1 MHSPPVLSRVVPPVV
16 QPVAS
21 PVVPLAPQ
29 GAPRVVGPVG
39 TSPVAAAGPDAGE
52 GARFRI
58 LGPVEFHDERT
69 GLRVRPLGAKQRAV
83 LGVLLVKAGQ
93 VVSAHRL
100 IDEVWG
106 EHPPAHAGNALQA
119 HVARLRRVLAA
130 AAVATGEP
138 PRDWVTT
145 RSLGYV
151 LRLGGATTDADLFHR
166 LAAEGRAA
174 AVDDPGRAVDL
185 LRRALSL
192 WRGPAL
198 EGSVRGS
205 ICATEAALLEESRL
219 TALEALYDACLRT
232 GRHHGITGELEE
244 LVGEHPVRERFYDLL
259 MVALYRCGRQAEAL
273 GVYDRARKHLALE
286 LGVEPGPVLRGR
298 MEAVLHHDPALVL
311 PGPAD
316 PFPAAARR
324 PPAAPAL
331 LAAVPRRPA
340 APAVS
345 APFPAP
351 DHCHEAAVLSLVD
364 EVARLR
370 RHVERLTSEQEA
382 LVRRVDRLS
391 ALAATS
397 WSSTATTSSA
407 TSVRAG

>member
-1 MHSPPVLSRVVPPVV
+1 MSGYGGTGPET
-16 QPVAS
+16 A
-21 PVVPLAPQ
+21 AP
-29 GAPRVVGPVG
+29 
-39 TSPVAAAGPDAGE
+39 SAGDGV
-52 GARFRI
+52 RFRI

-69 GLRVRPLGAKQRAV
+69 GLRIRPLGAKQRAL
-83 LGVLLVKAGQ
+83 LGALLVKAGQ
-93 VVSAHRL
+93 IVSAHRL

-130 AAVATGEP
+130 AGPPGEP
-138 PRDWVTT
+138 HHDWVMT

-174 AVDDPGRAVDL
+174 AVDDPGHAAEL

-205 ICATEAALLEESRL
+205 ICASEAALLEESRL
-219 TALEALYDACLRT
+219 TVQEALYDACLRT
-232 GRHHGITGELEE
+232 GGHHGITGELEE
-244 LVGEHPVRERFYDLL
+244 LVGDHPVRERFYDQL

-298 MEAVLHHDPALVL
+298 MEAILHHDPGLAL

-316 PFPAAARR
+316 PFPPAVHRSPAPAAA
-324 PPAAPAL
+324 
-331 LAAVPRRPA
+331 VHRRPA
-340 APAVS
+340 LSTSSPSTSSPSTSFLAQ
-345 APFPAP
+345 
-351 DHCHEAAVLSLVD
+351 DRHQEAAVLTLTD
-364 EVARLR
+364 EIARLR
-370 RHVERLTSEQEA
+370 RHVERLTSEHED
-382 LVRRVDRLS
+382 LIRRFDRLS
-391 ALAATS
+391 ALSATTAAAAT
-397 WSSTATTSSA
+397 AR
-407 TSVRAG
+407 VG